1 MATAA
6 NTSVNWLDVDSTA
19 INQILLLNKTLEKI
33 AYQNGNW
40 RKDILKLFNTLCKTI
55 MFFPVL
61 TNKEYT
67 ILFPFI
73 NYTIYKIIKR
83 VFDYKSSSLYV
94 IVIQILT
101 YIFNVCNFDLD
112 GNFIETL
119 IELNSSFDEKKYL
132 DITDKITEWY
142 DSNLQKEKR
151 KIERTIQSY
160 NNELKNLENEKKAY
174 IENEPQGMSNQSR
187 QRKVLTELIPE
198 QQDKFKEKLKE
209 KPEVQPEE
217 IISIINNK
225 SFINIPKLIIP
236 HPTCIV
242 TQDGNHKESPLSAKD
257 YDNIFTMIYVKPE
270 TQACCNKYISQML
283 INDKQLAYGSKV
295 NIPSSVEKTKTLQ
308 KEQIAREKRLTERE
322 ENLNNLLKN
331 TNEELTRIWYR
342 TTYPIE
348 KKKELI
354 AELLSSDTYIDDIFI
369 NSPEAFE
376 SKVNGMGPGSTVLGY
391 TVEFKKDTSGKTSC
405 RFIVPTGSNFKEI
418 SKMMLSKK
426 MLSEPKFTYTSQTYL
441 YKMNKLRQLIAAID
455 AERSLCTG
463 TNSFFP
469 TKVVSGFSSLSKWGR
484 GGRKSRKLNK
494 CKLNRKKTKR
504 YRSKKQRKT
513 HKRR

>member
-1 MATAA
+1 MEATAA
-6 NTSVNWLDVDSTA
+6 NTKDKWLDVDYTA
-19 INQILLLNKTLEKI
+19 VNQILLLEKLLKNMP
-33 AYQNGNW
+33 YQNGNW
-40 RKDILKLFNTLCKTI
+40 RNDILKLFNTLCKTI

-73 NYTIYKIIKR
+73 NYTIYKIIER

-119 IELNSSFDEKKYL
+119 IELNSSFDEKKYI

-151 KIERTIQSY
+151 KIERTIQYY
-160 NNELKNLENEKKAY
+160 NIKLKKIKQQEPYYNEQNKGL
-174 IENEPQGMSNQSR
+174 GMSNQEE
-187 QRKVLTELIPE
+187 QRLIKATIDGLKE
-198 QQDKFKEKLKE
+198 KFKEKLKE

-242 TQDGNHKESPLSAKD
+242 TQDGNRKESPLSEAD
-257 YDNIFTMIYVKPE
+257 YDNIFTIIYVKPE

-283 INDKQLAYGSKV
+283 INDKQLAYGSEVK
-295 NIPSSVEKTKTLQ
+295 IHSSVEKTKTLQ

-322 ENLNNLLKN
+322 ENLNNLLKD
-331 TNEELTRIWYR
+331 
-342 TTYPIE
+342 
-348 KKKELI
+348 K
-354 AELLSSDTYIDDIFI
+354 
-369 NSPEAFE
+369 
-376 SKVNGMGPGSTVLGY
+376 
-391 TVEFKKDTSGKTSC
+391 
-405 RFIVPTGSNFKEI
+405 
-418 SKMMLSKK
+418 
-426 MLSEPKFTYTSQTYL
+426 
-441 YKMNKLRQLIAAID
+441 
-455 AERSLCTG
+455 
-463 TNSFFP
+463 
-469 TKVVSGFSSLSKWGR
+469 
-484 GGRKSRKLNK
+484 
-494 CKLNRKKTKR
+494 
-504 YRSKKQRKT
+504 
-513 HKRR
+513 